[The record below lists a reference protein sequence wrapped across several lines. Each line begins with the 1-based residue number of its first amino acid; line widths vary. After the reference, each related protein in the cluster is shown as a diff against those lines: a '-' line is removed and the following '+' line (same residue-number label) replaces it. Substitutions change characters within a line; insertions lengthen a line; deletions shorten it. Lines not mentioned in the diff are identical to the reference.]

1 VPHVHSES
9 REEQAHLAAAAGDP
23 GRAEDLHQAVLRLRS
38 EQLPTFVP
46 DSLDAL
52 AGLAATGERWAVAAR
67 LLAASDAGR
76 ERVGYPRRTLDRP
89 GHEALVA
96 AVRSALGDEAFTEA
110 WTAGRQLS
118 LDEAAAY
125 ASRSRGPRQRPTH
138 GWDSLTPTERQVVA
152 LVAEGLT
159 NPQIAERL
167 FVSRA
172 TVKTHLSHV
181 YTKLDVTT
189 RAQLAGLASRR
200 APTPDPSPPASS

>member
-1 VPHVHSES
+1 
-9 REEQAHLAAAAGDP
+9 
-23 GRAEDLHQAVLRLRS
+23 VLRLRS

-76 ERVGYPRRTLDRP
+76 ERGGYPRRTLDRP

-96 AVRSALGDEAFTEA
+96 AVRSALGDEVFAEA
-110 WTAGRQLS
+110 WTAGEQLS

-125 ASRSRGPRQRPTH
+125 ASRSRGPRQRPAH
-138 GWDSLTPTERQVVA
+138 GWNSLTPTEQQVVA

-181 YTKLDVTT
+181 STKLDVTT
-189 RAQLAGLASRR
+189 RAQLAALASRR
-200 APTPDPSPPASS
+200 ATET